1 MTFNDK
7 TRSLMATIHRLLV
20 FQKFPQT
27 LLYVLLFT
35 ILLYQ
40 TENQSVIVGSLC
52 CDPKNGRVDL
62 FLLDFGP
69 GQLASPHNPY
79 L

>member
-1 MTFNDK
+1 M
-7 TRSLMATIHRLLV
+7 LV
-20 FQKFPQT
+20 FQKFLQT

-35 ILLYQ
+35 ILLNQ
-40 TENQSVIVGSLC
+40 TENQSVNVGSLC

-69 GQLASPHNPY
+69 GQLASSHY
-79 L
+79 S